1 NASQSGTGA
10 SNPGAMAGTYQ
21 VDSSGRFTGSV
32 SNGSGGLDLVGY
44 GISGSQAYMLQVD
57 PGVNTS
63 GTIQLQQ

>member
-1 NASQSGTGA
+1 
-10 SNPGAMAGTYQ
+10 
-21 VDSSGRFTGSV
+21 V